1 MLSHTS
7 TEWAPWY
14 VIPADRK
21 WFARIGA
28 GAVLV
33 HALMEIEPQVPRV
46 TKQQRDALIE
56 VKRMLEAQAPAGA
69 HRDPF
74 AFKQNAAR
82 GDEPEPKK
90 QGAAPARAS
99 TSD

>member
-28 GAVLV
+28 AAVLV
-33 HALMEIEPQVPRV
+33 EALMDLDPRFPTV
-46 TKQQRDALIE
+46 GKGQREELLGFKE
-56 VKRMLEAQAPAGA
+56 ELEAET
-69 HRDPF
+69 
-74 AFKQNAAR
+74 AR
-82 GDEPEPKK
+82 HG
-90 QGAAPARAS
+90 
-99 TSD
+99 